1 MFFQVRNVR
10 TSHITMRP
18 CLAAQGDWPQGDSP
32 SVKTSDGGAG
42 WKKTDVKHD
51 QMDLKTGRKE
61 TLFLWWTTDYH
72 SFVQHPQCLW
82 LSRSVLCSG
91 HLPGAQRRWYFS
103 QDVQGWCAWL
113 IGEHFWCTRELHL
126 MRSPHNL
133 DFWGDFA
140 TYLSWFSELFDRIAL
155 FPWYYKFSP
164 ASCVKSFGSKHVSL
178 TYQASSLVS
187 EGEGATVSY
196 IPKAIFYGR

>member
-1 MFFQVRNVR
+1 MTRWISKLEANIVFAMNHRLSQFHATSATSLTFKVCFMQWAFTRSPEALIFFPGCARLMC
-10 TSHITMRP
+10 S
-18 CLAAQGDWPQGDSP
+18 
-32 SVKTSDGGAG
+32 
-42 WKKTDVKHD
+42 TD
-51 QMDLKTGRKE
+51 RWAF
-61 TLFLWWTTDYH
+61 FL
-72 SFVQHPQCLW
+72 
-82 LSRSVLCSG
+82 
-91 HLPGAQRRWYFS
+91 
-103 QDVQGWCAWL
+103 
-113 IGEHFWCTRELHL
+113 CTWELHL